1 MSRTINCYYFILIF
15 LVPKSR
21 DDGEKRPRENPS
33 RHKDVPND
41 DDFKR
46 LVMDELS
53 QLNLKVNSLI
63 DSVSTLINTRRLE
76 TLSYNFEN
84 KAKSLYE
91 KIPIPSDAELTNM
104 ELWLA
109 DDNNYKLLVS
119 ELARIGGNS
128 LGQNVRRILYRVV
141 LDEVAVL
148 YSWDGAKL
156 KKAFKSLRIS
166 KAIIDAMKIQYVDS
180 KENDIIDIIKSWLVK
195 AKERMVNKTKEKN
208 RE

>member
-1 MSRTINCYYFILIF
+1 M
-15 LVPKSR
+15 
-21 DDGEKRPRENPS
+21 
-33 RHKDVPND
+33 
-41 DDFKR
+41 
-46 LVMDELS
+46 
-53 QLNLKVNSLI
+53 I

-141 LDEVAVL
+141 LDEVALL

-166 KAIIDAMKIQYVDS
+166 KAVIDAMKIQYVDS